1 MSRSSRRW
9 LIVWLVLWFLAG
21 LAYVVV
27 LAAGHR
33 LGDLACEDPTGS
45 SNYGHASWQW
55 WAPGIRCAYDSAD
68 LGAYGVVGAHVDRPT
83 AIAPVA
89 LIAGPLVGVAVARGA
104 TRRRRGLRSLDSK
117 G

>member
-1 MSRSSRRW
+1 

-45 SNYGHASWQW
+45 SN
-55 WAPGIRCAYDSAD
+55 
-68 LGAYGVVGAHVDRPT
+68 
-83 AIAPVA
+83 
-89 LIAGPLVGVAVARGA
+89 
-104 TRRRRGLRSLDSK
+104 
-117 G
+117 